1 VNRAVRTLLTH
12 PAFLFAAGWAALLA
26 LLVAPLLAGGVL
38 VNPMSDGKDGYVTR
52 HFAAVV
58 MRTWGEIPR
67 WDPYIFGGMPFLG
80 AMHGDQAYPISLV
93 LRAVLTPALAIG
105 LGMVFHLWLGAV
117 GMLVFLRQLRHAW
130 SAAIVGATAYGLGGP
145 LIGLLFPGHDGK
157 IYVLGLL
164 PWGLTAVLRAARTAR
179 LPAFAGWG
187 AVLGLMLLSPHF
199 QMTYYASLLMG
210 GFLVFCLVTE
220 TAPAIRWRVV
230 AGMAVGSGGGLL
242 LAGAQLLPFVEYL
255 SFSPRSAAGSVSTG
269 WAYATSWAL
278 PAPELIGTLWGG
290 FNGWL
295 GTYWGGNPFKLH
307 SDYLGLLV
315 VVLALTGL
323 WRTPAGPQRR
333 KAWFWA
339 GAVLFGALWAL
350 GGQTPFYRLPYHL
363 FPGIAKTR
371 APGMIWGQVSLAVA
385 VLAAMG
391 VSCIQAMPVAERNR
405 WATRVGIATGV
416 TAVLLAAATGS
427 MLPALA
433 APDRLD
439 AVFSAVPGARWG
451 IVLGGFT
458 VVAFATVAAS
468 APRWLPAAAVALIAL
483 DLGIQDR
490 RFIVINPRGDE
501 LFAADAVVQSLHRDA
516 ADVAQPW
523 RVLPAGVYLDDYLIE
538 HRIRSVLG
546 YHGNEL
552 HRYDELL
559 GGKNQWTRLGNPL
572 LWRLLAVRYV
582 LTDRPVDV
590 PGLRPVAGPAQTW
603 LGDSAWVWRVAEPAP
618 WAWVVPLAIRVSDDQ
633 AHHIVVSPQ
642 FEPSR
647 LALLATDAPFG
658 TSSVP
663 REIPPAI
670 SPSVS
675 IRVTERQPGVYVL
688 AVERL
693 ASDAVLVVSENWLPT
708 WTARVDGRAAP
719 VARANGTFLAIP
731 LPAQSRE
738 VVLAVESPGD
748 RRGRLASLAGL
759 GSLVLLALAGVRRG
773 KATIPATGG
782 LEPCEP
788 GVQGLLVA
796 ERALV
801 IIPTYNE
808 RDNLPTI
815 VPQVLAQDPR
825 LDVLVVDDG
834 SPDGTGTLA
843 DELAATNPRV
853 HAIHRSGKLGLGTAY
868 VAGFR
873 WALERGYDYAFEM
886 DADFS
891 HDPRH
896 LPGFLTAV
904 RDADLVL
911 GSRYL
916 DGRVT
921 VVNWPIGRLM
931 LSYFANV
938 YARWITGLD
947 LWDATGGFK
956 CYRRQVLE
964 GVELD
969 RVHSNG
975 YSFQIEMSFRAWKK
989 GFRLKEIPI
998 LFTDREQGASKMSRR
1013 IVWEAVW
1020 MVWRLRWLAL
1030 TGRV

>member
-1 VNRAVRTLLTH
+1 MYEPRRPAIRRLLTH

-26 LLVAPLLAGGVL
+26 LLFAPLLAGGVL

-93 LRAVLTPALAIG
+93 LRAMLPPALAIG

-164 PWGLTAVLRAARTAR
+164 PWGLTAILGAARTAR
-179 LPAFAGWG
+179 PHFFAGWG
-187 AVLGLMLLSPHF
+187 AILGLMLLSPHF

-210 GFLVFCLVTE
+210 AFLLFSLVTE
-220 TAPAIRWRVV
+220 TPRTMRWRVIG
-230 AGMAVGSGGGLL
+230 GMALASCGGLL
-242 LAGAQLLPFVEYL
+242 LAGAQLLPFTEYL

-278 PAPELIGTLWGG
+278 PAPDLIGTLWGG

-295 GTYWGGNPFKLH
+295 GTYWGNNPFKLH

-315 VVLALTGL
+315 GVLALTGL
-323 WRTPAGPQRR
+323 WRTPSGPQRR
-333 KAWFWA
+333 QAWFWA
-339 GAVLFGALWAL
+339 GAVAFGALWAL

-391 VSCIQAMPVAERNR
+391 FSRIQAMPVEERAR
-405 WATRVGIATGV
+405 WAKRAGVVTGV
-416 TAVLLAAATGS
+416 AAALLAAASGS
-427 MLPALA
+427 MLPAIA

-439 AVFSAVPGARWG
+439 TAFSAIPGARWG
-451 IVLGGFT
+451 ILLGAFT
-458 VVAFATVAAS
+458 VVAFAMVAS
-468 APRWLPAAAVALIAL
+468 RAPRRLPAAAVALIAL
-483 DLGIQDR
+483 DLGIQDH
-490 RFIVINPRGDE
+490 RFIVINPRGDAF
-501 LFAADAVVQSLHRDA
+501 FAPDAVVQSLHQDA
-516 ADVAQPW
+516 AGVAQPW

-590 PGLRPVAGPAQTW
+590 PGLQPVAGPAQTW
-603 LGDSAWVWRVAEPAP
+603 LGDSAWVWRVAQPAP
-618 WAWVVPLAIRVSDDQ
+618 WAWVVPLAIRVADDQ
-633 AHHIVVSPQ
+633 THNIVVSPQ

-670 SPSVS
+670 GPSVT
-675 IRVTERQPGVYVL
+675 IRVTERQPGVYTL
-688 AVERL
+688 AVEGL

-719 VARANGTFLAIP
+719 VARANGTFLAVP
-731 LPAQSRE
+731 LPARSRE

-748 RRGRLASLAGL
+748 RRGRYASLAGL
-759 GSLVLLALAGVRRG
+759 GSLLVLALAGVRRNRL
-773 KATIPATGG
+773 TMPA
-782 LEPCEP
+782 
-788 GVQGLLVA
+788 
-796 ERALV
+796 
-801 IIPTYNE
+801 
-808 RDNLPTI
+808 
-815 VPQVLAQDPR
+815 
-825 LDVLVVDDG
+825 
-834 SPDGTGTLA
+834 
-843 DELAATNPRV
+843 AATSSSANPV
-853 HAIHRSGKLGLGTAY
+853 PKVS
-868 VAGFR
+868 
-873 WALERGYDYAFEM
+873 
-886 DADFS
+886 
-891 HDPRH
+891 
-896 LPGFLTAV
+896 
-904 RDADLVL
+904 
-911 GSRYL
+911 
-916 DGRVT
+916 
-921 VVNWPIGRLM
+921 
-931 LSYFANV
+931 
-938 YARWITGLD
+938 
-947 LWDATGGFK
+947 
-956 CYRRQVLE
+956 
-964 GVELD
+964 
-969 RVHSNG
+969 
-975 YSFQIEMSFRAWKK
+975 
-989 GFRLKEIPI
+989 
-998 LFTDREQGASKMSRR
+998 
-1013 IVWEAVW
+1013 
-1020 MVWRLRWLAL
+1020 
-1030 TGRV
+1030 